1 MFGSILL
8 VIVALLL
15 SAFFS
20 GVEIAYLSANK
31 LSIEVFKN
39 KDSKKGKILSSLYND
54 PKSFLSTLLVGNNIA
69 LVLFTI
75 FMTGITQPLL
85 TEYLPLTDAA
95 IGLINTFLL
104 TIIVLI
110 TGEYIP
116 KTIFR
121 IYANELIFKL
131 AYPINFFKI
140 LLAIPSWILTVV
152 SKAIIK
158 LFFKNAVVTEENVIT
173 KQDLEHYI
181 SSNVTEEKDFDKE
194 ILNNALNLNLIK
206 VKDCMVPRNEIVFID
221 KSDDMEEIKKAFM
234 ESKHS
239 RLLVTDGDIENIVG
253 YVHHQFLL
261 KNPVSIKKFIMDLE
275 YVPEVMNVQ
284 DLMYKFIKTST
295 NIAVVVDEYGSTAG
309 LITLEDILEEIFGE
323 IDDEHDDEDFEES
336 KISENEYIFSGRLEM
351 DYINS
356 RFPELELPEGEY
368 VTLSGYIVMTH
379 GSIPEQGEEIL
390 LENFKFI
397 ILTVSGTK
405 IETVKVV
412 KLTGN
417 PDEENV

>member
-1 MFGSILL
+1 MIVTIIL

-39 KDSKKGKILSSLYND
+39 KDVKKGKILTLLYND

-69 LVLFTI
+69 LVMFTI
-75 FMTGITQPLL
+75 FMTTLTQPLL
-85 TEYLPLTDAA
+85 TSVLPLNNAV
-95 IGLINTFLL
+95 IGLVNTFLL
-104 TIIVLI
+104 TVIVLI

-116 KTIFR
+116 KTLFR

-131 AYPINFFKI
+131 AYPINFFRII
-140 LLAIPSWILTVV
+140 LAVPAWFLTKV
-152 SKAIIK
+152 SKGLIR
-158 LFFKNAVVTEENVIT
+158 LFFKDSGDETETMIT

-181 SSNVTEEKDFDKE
+181 ASNVNEEKDIDKE
-194 ILNNALNLNLIK
+194 ILTNALNLNLIK
-206 VKDCMVPRNEIVFID
+206 VKDCMVPRNEIVFVD
-221 KSDDMEEIKKAFM
+221 KSDNLDEIKSAFM
-234 ESKHS
+234 DSKHS
-239 RLLVTDGDIENIVG
+239 RLVVTDGDIENIIG

-261 KNPVSIKKFIMDLE
+261 KNPTGIKKFIMDLE
-275 YVPEVMNVQ
+275 FVPEVMNVQ
-284 DLMYKFIKTST
+284 DLMYKFIKTGT

-336 KISENEYIFSGRLEM
+336 KIAENEYIFSGRLEM

-356 RFPELELPEGEY
+356 RFPELQLPEGDY

-390 LENFKFI
+390 LDNFKFV

-405 IETVKVV
+405 IETVKVI
-412 KLTGN
+412 KLTG
-417 PDEENV
+417 EE

>member
-1 MFGSILL
+1 MLGSILL
-8 VIVALLL
+8 VIIALLL

-140 LLAIPSWILTVV
+140 VLAIPSWILTVV

-221 KSDDMEEIKKAFM
+221 KSDDMEEIKKAFI

-239 RLLVTDGDIENIVG
+239 RLLVTDGDVENIIG

-261 KNPVSIKKFIMDLE
+261 KNPVSIKKFIMELE

-336 KISENEYIFSGRLEM
+336 KISDNEYIFSGRLEM
-351 DYINS
+351 GYINS

-368 VTLSGYIVMTH
+368 VYSDDPWQHT
-379 GSIPEQGEEIL
+379 
-390 LENFKFI
+390 
-397 ILTVSGTK
+397 GTRGRNY
-405 IETVKVV
+405 V
-412 KLTGN
+412 GRF
-417 PDEENV
+417 